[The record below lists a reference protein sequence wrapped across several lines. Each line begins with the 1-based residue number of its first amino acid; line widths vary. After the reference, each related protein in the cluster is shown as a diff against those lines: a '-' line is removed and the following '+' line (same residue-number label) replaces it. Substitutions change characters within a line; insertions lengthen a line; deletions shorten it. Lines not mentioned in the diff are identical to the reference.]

1 MKRRF
6 GSIRQRGQRFIVM
19 YTGPDGGRHTPG
31 KSFATEQQAELWLA
45 QEETLVE
52 HHRLGYTT
60 WMPPKDRNKKNQEK
74 QITVG
79 EYLTAYNQRLADHG
93 VIRASTFQQ
102 YTRVTENRITRA
114 DMVQG
119 RAGQLRDVP
128 MVEVTSQHI
137 QDWWDAVVALFPDTA
152 EYNRK
157 AFKRLKAGFN
167 DALERGIITATPVTL
182 KAPARS
188 AAPKYD
194 KPLLEDAEL
203 FKVLGAVPARYRALT
218 VLTLFHGLRVG
229 EAIGLHTH
237 NVVVAG
243 DVPRAPYVVVQVRD
257 QLQRLSVDGKVQLVR
272 QPTKTQAGVRD
283 VYVFPEFT
291 QMMQE
296 HLSLYADKAEGG
308 LFTVTT
314 GGKPVMDTSFR
325 SVLIRAADKAGVPRR
340 VHPHSGRRWITTR
353 LAEMGATPAEI
364 GSVLGDTDLST
375 ITHIYTS
382 VRQSRPQEL
391 MGMIGST
398 LDNGQGL

>member
-1 MKRRF
+1 
-6 GSIRQRGQRFIVM
+6 M
-19 YTGPDGGRHTPG
+19 YTGPDGNRHTPG
-31 KSFATEQQAELWLA
+31 KSFATEAQADLWLA
-45 QEETLVE
+45 KEETLVE

-60 WMPPKDRNKKNQEK
+60 WEPPKERNKKAEQK
-74 QITVG
+74 QVTVG

-93 VIRASTFQQ
+93 TIRASTYQQ
-102 YTRVTENRITRA
+102 YNRVTENRITRE
-114 DMVQG
+114 DMVTG

-128 MVEVTSQHI
+128 LVEVTSQHI
-137 QDWWDAVVALFPDTA
+137 QDWWDGVVKLFPDTA

-157 AFKRLKAGFN
+157 AYKRLKAGFN
-167 DALERGIITATPVTL
+167 DALERGVISVTPVTL
-182 KAPARS
+182 RAPAKG

-237 NVVVAG
+237 NIVVDGA
-243 DVPRAPYVVVQVRD
+243 VPHAPHVVVQVRD

-283 VYVFPEFT
+283 IDVFPEFT

-296 HLSLYADKAEGG
+296 HLSQYADSSPGG

-314 GGKPVMDTSFR
+314 RGNPVMDTSFR
-325 SVLIRAADKAGVPRR
+325 SVLIRAAEKAGVARR

-353 LAEMGATPAEI
+353 LAETGATPAEI
-364 GSVLGDTDLST
+364 GSILGDTDLST

-382 VRQSRPQEL
+382 VRQTRPREL
-391 MGMIGST
+391 MSLIGTT
-398 LDNGQGL
+398 LNK